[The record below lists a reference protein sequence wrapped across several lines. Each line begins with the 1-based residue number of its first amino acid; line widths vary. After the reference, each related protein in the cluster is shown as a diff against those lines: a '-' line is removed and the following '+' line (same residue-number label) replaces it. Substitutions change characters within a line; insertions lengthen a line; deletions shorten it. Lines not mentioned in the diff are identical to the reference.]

1 MFRPLF
7 RSGKA
12 LGAHRWLASL
22 QRQCEFLDVL
32 HSSQVSRGDDNTGQ
46 SLKLV
51 CFLDYLA
58 AERHIYGLFFKTST
72 AAAISS
78 MGKRGVLELA
88 QRMMA
93 DFYSAVSGPVTQ
105 PSSSIDEWYGSAR
118 RTDTAV
124 RMVTSKKAGTVAD
137 LVLSASTTV
146 WLPNTPPQLV
156 FRYLRDDQRRG
167 EWDAFFASGAAVT
180 ELCSVPTGHL
190 NGNAVSVLYSN
201 VSLLFFFLQL
211 ASNVVT
217 AKSHRRS
224 I

>member
-22 QRQCEFLDVL
+22 QRQCEFLAVL
-32 HSSQVSRGDDNTGQ
+32 HSSQVSRGGDNTGQ

-58 AERHIYGLFFKTST
+58 AERHIYIGLLFLKTST

-105 PSSSIDEWYGSAR
+105 PSSSIDEWYGSAGASAGAR

-201 VSLLFFFLQL
+201 VSLLFFF
-211 ASNVVT
+211 AVS
-217 AKSHRRS
+217 
-224 I
+224 